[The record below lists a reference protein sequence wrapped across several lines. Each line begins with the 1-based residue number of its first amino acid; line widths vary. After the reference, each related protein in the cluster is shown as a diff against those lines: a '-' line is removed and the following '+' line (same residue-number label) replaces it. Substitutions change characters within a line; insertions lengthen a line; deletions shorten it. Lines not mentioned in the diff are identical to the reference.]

1 VLSTAEGITGEKP
14 LYFFLERYMA
24 SFTREVAEFTK
35 AIENNTKVP
44 VDVEEGLQPIL
55 IAIAAKKSLDENRP
69 VKISEIKF

>member
-1 VLSTAEGITGEKP
+1 
-14 LYFFLERYMA
+14 MA
-24 SFTREVAEFTK
+24 SFTKEVAEFTK